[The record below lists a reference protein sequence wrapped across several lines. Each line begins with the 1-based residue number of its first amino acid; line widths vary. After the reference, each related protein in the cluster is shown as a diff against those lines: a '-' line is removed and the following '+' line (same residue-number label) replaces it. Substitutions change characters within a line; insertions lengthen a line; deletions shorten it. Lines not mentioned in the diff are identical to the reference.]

1 MLSPQIMMVEKGVVS
16 VDDEVGLANEQRET
30 FNEVEEWIDMLRHRL
45 CYNIYGFFG
54 TQISV

>member
-1 MLSPQIMMVEKGVVS
+1 MMVEKGVVS